1 MEGPTM
7 KYQII
12 EIAPDGTE
20 EVVARVAS
28 ADFAV
33 HMKEAI
39 EFLDQREGYQFRI
52 DTEVE
57 R

>member
-1 MEGPTM
+1 MEEPTM

-12 EIAPDGTE
+12 EVAPDGKE
-20 EVVARVAS
+20 EVVAQVAS

>member
-1 MEGPTM
+1 MD
-7 KYQII
+7 YLII
-12 EIAPDGTE
+12 EIAPDGKE
-20 EVVARVAS
+20 EVVAKVKS

-33 HMKEAI
+33 HMKESI